1 MAKKIYPEGSFGAY
15 FVDLLKKHDYS
26 QARFVTE
33 LGISKTYLVEV
44 LNGSLKPPT
53 PEMQEKIA
61 TLLKLS
67 EEERYIL
74 YDKCA
79 EKRNEL
85 PKDIFEFFKENEDEI
100 KKLREKIA
108 LQKIV

>member
-1 MAKKIYPEGSFGAY
+1 MAKINYPEGSFGAY

-26 QARFVTE
+26 QARFASE

-53 PEMQEKIA
+53 PERQEKIA
-61 TLLKLS
+61 TLLNLS
-67 EEERYIL
+67 EMERYIL

-79 EKRNEL
+79 EGRNEL
-85 PKDIFEFFKENEDEI
+85 PKDIVEYFVNNKTEI
-100 KKLREKIA
+100 DNLRTKIR
-108 LQKIV
+108 V